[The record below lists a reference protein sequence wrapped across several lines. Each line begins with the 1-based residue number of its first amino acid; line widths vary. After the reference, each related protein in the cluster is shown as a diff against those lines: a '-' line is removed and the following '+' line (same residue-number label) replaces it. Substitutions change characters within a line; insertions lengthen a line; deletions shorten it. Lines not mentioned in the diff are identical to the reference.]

1 MKYCKKCKV
10 FIAGSRSECPLC
22 QNPISDE
29 AKEKD
34 EDKFP
39 KIPNKK
45 SKLKFV
51 WNLFMLITI
60 SMLIISVIV
69 NYQVPHKSFWS
80 KFVVVGVITSW
91 VCVYI
96 ALKKYRNILKCLL
109 YETIAVTCFI
119 LFWDYYTGRMGWSI
133 NFVIP
138 IIFSLVIFTMG
149 LLSKVLKIDAEEH
162 IVYLVS
168 LVLFGMIPG
177 VLLWMGK
184 VKVELPS
191 MICSGISTIAFFS
204 ALLFEGKKMWIEFT
218 KRLHM

>member
-10 FIAGSRSECPLC
+10 FVAGSRSECPLC
-22 QNPISDE
+22 QNPISGTE
-29 AKEKD
+29 NGNS

-39 KIPNKK
+39 KIPHKK

-51 WNLFMLITI
+51 WKLFILITI
-60 SMLIISVIV
+60 SILIISVIV
-69 NYQVPHKSFWS
+69 NYETPHKSFWS
-80 KFVVVGVITSW
+80 RFVVVGVITSW

-109 YETIAVTCFI
+109 YETIAVAGFI
-119 LFWDYYTGRMGWSI
+119 LFWDYYTGGIGWSI

-177 VLLWMGK
+177 ALLWMGK
-184 VKVELPS
+184 VKIELPS

-204 ALLFEGKKMWIEFT
+204 VLLFEGKKMWIEFT